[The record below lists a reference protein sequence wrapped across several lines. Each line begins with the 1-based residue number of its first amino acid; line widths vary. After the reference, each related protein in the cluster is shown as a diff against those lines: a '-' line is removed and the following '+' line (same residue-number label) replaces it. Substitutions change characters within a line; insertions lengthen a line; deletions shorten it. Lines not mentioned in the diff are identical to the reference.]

1 MEKPTTQDYQDAKK
15 EFLSNRIKLKAA
27 SFLSLSVIAGG
38 SIVYSKFENLGWV
51 DAIYLST
58 ITLTTVG
65 YGDITPQ
72 TDFGKLF
79 TAAYALL
86 GIGLIAALANLIIK
100 NVHLKRE
107 FKRLDKLKEKQRPLK
122 KDQKN
127 TN

>member
-107 FKRLDKLKEKQRPLK
+107 FKRLDKLEREAK
-122 KDQKN
+122 
-127 TN
+127 TT